1 MQPEERDCDM
11 NGIINVLKPPGM
23 TSHDVVDFIRRTFK
37 INKVGH
43 TGTLDPGAAG
53 VLVVCLGRAT
63 RAARFITG
71 DDKEYRAE
79 ITFGVVTSTG
89 DSFGEVIDKRD
100 ASRLTPE
107 VVKASLPVFTG
118 EVNQVPPMV
127 SALKWHGKKLYE
139 LARAG
144 VTVERQTRVVTV
156 NKLEY
161 IDGTGWSG
169 PNPVALVHL
178 TCSKGTYVRT
188 LCEDIGYYLGC
199 GAHMSFLVRTRVGV
213 FHIAD
218 SCTLE
223 DIKLF
228 AAAGKA
234 EHNISNIIIPVE
246 KALSGLLPVKV
257 KSAAVTAV
265 SSGSKLYLP
274 GVAEL
279 PDGLTEGVLVRLQGP
294 EGLLAVAK
302 TGLDPDDTGRF
313 VFKPVCVLV

>member
-63 RAARFITG
+63 RAARFIAG

-79 ITFGVVTSTG
+79 ITFGTVTSTG
-89 DSFGEVIDKRD
+89 DSFGEVIGECD
-100 ASRLTPE
+100 ASYLTAE
-107 VVKASLPVFTG
+107 SVKASLPVFTG
-118 EVNQVPPMV
+118 EISQVPPMV

-144 VTVERQTRVVTV
+144 LTVERRARAVTI
-156 NKLEY
+156 NKLDY
-161 IDGTGWSG
+161 IDGAGWGG
-169 PNPVALVHL
+169 PKPVALVHL

-188 LCEDIGYYLGC
+188 LCEDIGDHLGC
-199 GAHMSFLVRTRVGV
+199 GAHMSFLVRTRAGV
-213 FHIAD
+213 FEIAD

-223 DIKLF
+223 DIKSF
-228 AAAGKA
+228 AAVGKA
-234 EHNISNIIIPVE
+234 GNNASNIIIPVE
-246 KALSGLLPVKV
+246 EALLGLPPVRV
-257 KSAAVTAV
+257 KSAAVAAV
-265 SSGSKLYLP
+265 SSGSKLFLP

-294 EGLLAVAK
+294 EGLLAVAE
-302 TGLDPDDTGRF
+302 TGYDPADPSRL
-313 VFKPVCVLV
+313 VFKTVCVLV